1 MTSQSSLLSDLAG
14 AVIRLEVTLVDLTPT
29 VSALLLEHPD
39 AQPRAGESVTDGW
52 KRAGLSRL
60 KQINTGGEKVERRI
74 RDAWME
80 RGVRVVIDYGP
91 T

>member
-1 MTSQSSLLSDLAG
+1 MTPQSSLMSDLAD
-14 AVIRLEVTLVDLTPT
+14 AVIRLGVTLVDLTPT

-39 AQPRAGESVTDGW
+39 AQPQEGESVMDAW
-52 KRAGLSRL
+52 KRAGLSNL